1 MTVYV
6 ESNFV
11 LELAL
16 LQEQHESCD
25 RVVSLA
31 SENRV
36 RLVVPAYSLVEPYET
51 LMRFFKKRQAI
62 GEEVRAELRQL
73 GRSAPYE
80 EQTAALEDLTAL
92 FIRSQEDERNRL
104 EDVLGRLLKV
114 AELVPLTASVIA
126 EALHH
131 QQQGF
136 SPQDAV
142 VYASVLQHAAD
153 DVEEEKVFL
162 NRNSK
167 DFDDP
172 DVPGQTRRVRV

>member
-1 MTVYV
+1 M
-6 ESNFV
+6 
-11 LELAL
+11 
-16 LQEQHESCD
+16 
-25 RVVSLA
+25 
-31 SENRV
+31 
-36 RLVVPAYSLVEPYET
+36 
-51 LMRFFKKRQAI
+51 
-62 GEEVRAELRQL
+62 
-73 GRSAPYE
+73 
-80 EQTAALEDLTAL
+80 
-92 FIRSQEDERNRL
+92 
-104 EDVLGRLLKV
+104 

-172 DVPGQTRRVRV
+172 DVEDRLEELGCKILFQFDTGYKYIRHRLGR